1 MNSREMTRDEFD
13 AILLERIAN
22 GEITAEAAES
32 EWDFFVNGFDSYE
45 TIYGW

>member
-13 AILLERIAN
+13 AMLREQIAT

-32 EWDFFVNGFDSYE
+32 EWDFFVNGRDSYE
-45 TIYGW
+45 NIYGW